1 MSSTPRV
8 GASADGPTSSRDAYR
23 TSAIPSPRR
32 SGRRAPD
39 CSDEACRSPRPF
51 QPRKSARADRVRL
64 STNRAGYWAE
74 PGKTDPKIGLLLS
87 NRFFPASGRACALSG
102 GGDRAVG
109 RVVHSDTPLRH
120 RATSARALRNEPS
133 ETRARPLQAR
143 ASRIAPIDGTLQ
155 GTTLVL
161 VKIASSRVKI
171 DVVSA
176 ELQFGTH
183 HGTVLPGSAL

>member
-1 MSSTPRV
+1 MVKIALGLRPSASRV
-8 GASADGPTSSRDAYR
+8 TLKHWVRPDG
-23 TSAIPSPRR
+23 
-32 SGRRAPD
+32 
-39 CSDEACRSPRPF
+39 
-51 QPRKSARADRVRL
+51 
-64 STNRAGYWAE
+64 
-74 PGKTDPKIGLLLS
+74 
-87 NRFFPASGRACALSG
+87 SGRACALSG

-183 HGTVLPGSAL
+183 HGTVLPGSAQYVVCSFAINE